1 MTHASSSPGAWA
13 NVTPETITPGL
24 NAAAAATPGGIE
36 AADVVSV
43 PAIMDTAHHHGSNRL
58 GLRTMEYIVSASIAR
73 VPGTAKVSGTWKKIG
88 GQNFP
93 RMAIQMDPDTWTVAI
108 DVAIATVWP
117 SPVTDIAARVRS
129 AIAEEVIAMS
139 GFQPTRV
146 NVIVG
151 HTIPG
156 ERVTAENV
164 AAHVTRKPWHPETA
178 PSRIVSPAIPEPRP
192 LRPTTTTNTVRI
204 VSPDTPAAPA
214 VRSPESTPDFV
225 PLPVEVA
232 AHSAASAPLRTV
244 SAPAPLPLRSP
255 ELPPEQPLVR
265 VAAPAPVTPW
275 SPSAPTP
282 QPLRPLK
289 IESFARHRHVEAPDP
304 EPLRAIEII
313 PLFGKEQ
320 P

>member
-1 MTHASSSPGAWA
+1 MTHASPSPGAWT

-24 NAAAAATPGGIE
+24 NAAAAAAPGGIN
-36 AADVVSV
+36 ADDAVSA

-58 GLRTMEYIVSASIAR
+58 GLRTMEYIVSAAIAR

-129 AIAEEVIAMS
+129 AIAEEVVAMS

-164 AAHVTRKPWHPETA
+164 AAHVTKQPWHPEAA

-192 LRPTTTTNTVRI
+192 LRPTTTTNTVHI
-204 VSPDTPAAPA
+204 VSPDTPTAPA
-214 VRSPESTPDFV
+214 VRSPEATPDFV
-225 PLPVEVA
+225 PL
-232 AHSAASAPLRTV
+232 
-244 SAPAPLPLRSP
+244 RSP
-255 ELPPEQPLVR
+255 EIPPEQPLAR

-282 QPLRPLK
+282 QPLRPLT
-289 IESFARHRHVEAPDP
+289 IESFARHRHVQAPDP